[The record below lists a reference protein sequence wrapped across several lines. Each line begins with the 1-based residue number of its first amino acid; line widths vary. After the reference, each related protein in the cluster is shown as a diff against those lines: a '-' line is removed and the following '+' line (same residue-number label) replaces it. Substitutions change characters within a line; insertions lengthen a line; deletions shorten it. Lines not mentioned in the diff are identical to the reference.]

1 MSGLLRV
8 GAGLLLMFCLRT
20 VGNAAPAPTS
30 TNTNANAKEGA
41 RRLYQEATS
50 AYGLGNY
57 GQAAELYEKAFA
69 LKADPALLYNAAQ
82 AHRIA
87 GHAERATELYRNYL
101 RLFPMAEQGAEAQRH
116 IDALHQAPA
125 APVPFTPAGSSTSPA
140 ATSAPVVA
148 LAKVGEGGAAPPP
161 PAASVDLSA
170 TAAITPA
177 ESDRPKGRSRT
188 WLWVTLGAAVVAGT
202 IAAVV
207 AMSGRQDPSASLGV
221 VGGSR

>member
-8 GAGLLLMFCLRT
+8 GAGLLLMLCLRT
-20 VGNAAPAPTS
+20 AGHAAPTP
-30 TNTNANAKEGA
+30 TNATTNAKEGA
-41 RRLYQEATS
+41 RRLYWEATS

-116 IDALHQAPA
+116 IDALQRPAPA
-125 APVPFTPAGSSTSPA
+125 APPTFTQAGSSTAVA
-140 ATSAPVVA
+140 ATSAPVA
-148 LAKVGEGGAAPPP
+148 LAKVSEGGTAPAPTL
-161 PAASVDLSA
+161 ASVDLSA
-170 TAAITPA
+170 TAAVTPA
-177 ESDRPKGRSRT
+177 ESDRPKGHSRT
-188 WLWVTLGAAVVAGT
+188 WLWVTLGAAVAAGT
-202 IAAVV
+202 IAAVI

-221 VGGSR
+221 VGR